1 MNQLILTLAAFSAI
15 AVCMAADPYKVAIER
30 LERLAAP
37 PRLSAELKAR
47 IAASLPKEGEVKTL
61 TAMQREK
68 LEAVAPVLKAH
79 GREDDYLLKVVE
91 SRQARVAIY
100 ARSVVLIT
108 ETALR
113 VLSPTQLQ
121 ALVAHEI
128 GHEYVWDEFEEARK
142 RGDNALLRQL
152 ELVCDGVAILTLCR
166 IGAPPSALID
176 GLRVMTAS
184 DRSNGL
190 EVDARSHPTLVE
202 RAQFAR
208 LVTPR

>member
-1 MNQLILTLAAFSAI
+1 
-15 AVCMAADPYKVAIER
+15 MAADPYKVAIER
-30 LERLAAP
+30 LVRLAAP
-37 PRLSAELKAR
+37 PRLSAEPKAR
-47 IAASLPKEGEVKTL
+47 TAAALPKEGEVKGL
-61 TAMQREK
+61 TAVQREK
-68 LEAVAPVLKAH
+68 IEAVAPVLKAH

-128 GHEYVWDEFEEARK
+128 GHELIWDEFEEARK
-142 RGDNALLRQL
+142 KGDYARLREL
-152 ELVCDGVAILTLCR
+152 ELVCDGVAVLTLHR
-166 IGAPPSALID
+166 IGAPAWALID
-176 GLRVMTAS
+176 GLLELTNSNRL
-184 DRSNGL
+184 NGL
-190 EVDARSHPTLVE
+190 EEGDSRSYPTLLE
-202 RAQFAR
+202 RVHFPR

>member
-1 MNQLILTLAAFSAI
+1 
-15 AVCMAADPYKVAIER
+15 MAAEPYKVAIER
-30 LERLAAP
+30 LDRLAAP

-61 TAMQREK
+61 SAMQREK

-91 SRQARVAIY
+91 SRQTRVAIY

-142 RGDNALLRQL
+142 KGDYARLREL
-152 ELVCDGVAILTLCR
+152 ELVCDGVAVLTLHR
-166 IGAPPSALID
+166 IGVPASALID
-176 GLRVMTAS
+176 GLLALTNSNRL
-184 DRSNGL
+184 NGL
-190 EVDARSHPTLVE
+190 EEGDSRSYPTLLE
-202 RAQFAR
+202 RVQFAR